1 MKYARSAP
9 PGPHGGAAGDDEV
22 ARVRDAG
29 QSARHR
35 RGLLARKVYL
45 RCQLKFSK
53 YSENQP
59 SLLFYEYCE
68 NFREVSLT
76 ALVTLNL

>member
-35 RGLLARKVYL
+35 RGLLARKV
-45 RCQLKFSK
+45 
-53 YSENQP
+53 
-59 SLLFYEYCE
+59 
-68 NFREVSLT
+68 
-76 ALVTLNL
+76 

>member
-1 MKYARSAP
+1 MQPYCATVAAYASCITQFTYSNIYLKSMKYARSAP

-35 RGLLARKVYL
+35 RGLLARKV
-45 RCQLKFSK
+45 
-53 YSENQP
+53 
-59 SLLFYEYCE
+59 
-68 NFREVSLT
+68 
-76 ALVTLNL
+76 